1 MKRTLKLFALTALS
15 LMLSIATF
23 AQVTTSSMS
32 GKVTEADGQPAV
44 GATVLATHTP
54 SGSQFYA
61 IVDGSGNYRIP
72 NMRAGGPY
80 TITVNLLGFGEN
92 TVTGVELK
100 LAENYVY
107 NVKLTEEAMSLNE
120 LVVSADGARSSMRSE
135 RAGATTSLNMQQM
148 NDIPVVSRNL
158 NNFVKMTPQSSN
170 TGNGPQIGG
179 GTYRQNNFTIDG
191 AAMNNAFGIGESMP
205 AKGSPVSMDA
215 LEQISINVTPFD
227 VRQTGFLGGAMNAT
241 TRSGDNTY
249 RASVYTYYYNEKFRG
264 EKMKNGTLNLNEEK
278 NLVYGARVGG
288 PIIKDKLF
296 FFLSAEAE
304 DVTSPGTS
312 MVASDAN
319 HTYTNGKNGVARPSA
334 ATMDAISKYLSDKY
348 GYNTG
353 AYQGYSAKSPS
364 FKFLGRLDWNIN
376 RNHKINVRYNITKKK
391 TPSDPSTSTSGL
403 ADRKTLIG
411 TRQKATA
418 LYYENARYYQ
428 ETNYSSFAGELN
440 SRFLN
445 GALTNLL
452 RVTYSHQDEPR
463 STEGGEFPFV
473 DFGVGADKKY
483 DYYTSFGTE
492 LFSYGNLRDVRTLN
506 VTDEL
511 TYSTNKHFI
520 TFGLQYEH
528 NKTKNGFQR
537 FGAGYYSYTFES
549 EAEIMN
555 RINDGTLM
563 DNPFQYA
570 ITHSWKSDFSQA
582 YPEFKFNQVSIYLQD
597 EISFTDNFKVQAGVR
612 FEVPSYPKLNTY
624 NAAVFKEQFKDY
636 NNNNGHYDTS
646 TLPQTSLM
654 ISPRIG
660 FNWDLFGNRNVVVR
674 GGTGLFTGRLP
685 FVWIVAQAGDSGVL
699 QNTYTVKGSG
709 VPTFSP
715 DRLDA
720 LKQIYPGGVSAAAA
734 SLPTQSFT
742 IMADDLKMPQT
753 WKSSLGVDFKLP
765 LGLVGSVEGIY
776 NYDVNPTTVED
787 VSLKEPT
794 SSAIPDY
801 ADNRLIWG
809 DKYKSLKTGRNLP
822 SAYLLKNADKN
833 GYYYSVTAKLE
844 KPYWKGFYG
853 MIAYTYS
860 NGKSLNDGWGDQ
872 VYSAFQNAATVN
884 GNNIQ
889 TLGYASYIMPHRL
902 IANISYSKEYAKH
915 FRTGISLFYEGG
927 PQGKVSYTYTSNI
940 VGDYGG
946 QNLIYVPASKDE
958 LKFADYDWSW
968 EDADGKHTE
977 TYTAAA
983 QAEDFWNFINNN
995 KYLKTRKGKY
1005 AERNG
1010 LVYPWV
1016 NQFDLKITQDF
1027 FIQSKNGMRNTLQIG
1042 LDIKNVGNLLN
1053 KNWGNMKSVT
1063 KNQILYQVNKR
1074 GAGKDTEPVYNF
1086 QRNGTEVLKDAFVNT
1101 FGTSSTYLMQ
1111 ISVRYMFN

>member
-1 MKRTLKLFALTALS
+1 
-15 LMLSIATF
+15 
-23 AQVTTSSMS
+23 
-32 GKVTEADGQPAV
+32 
-44 GATVLATHTP
+44 
-54 SGSQFYA
+54 
-61 IVDGSGNYRIP
+61 
-72 NMRAGGPY
+72 
-80 TITVNLLGFGEN
+80 
-92 TVTGVELK
+92 
-100 LAENYVY
+100 
-107 NVKLTEEAMSLNE
+107 
-120 LVVSADGARSSMRSE
+120 
-135 RAGATTSLNMQQM
+135 
-148 NDIPVVSRNL
+148 
-158 NNFVKMTPQSSN
+158 
-170 TGNGPQIGG
+170 
-179 GTYRQNNFTIDG
+179 
-191 AAMNNAFGIGESMP
+191 
-205 AKGSPVSMDA
+205 
-215 LEQISINVTPFD
+215 
-227 VRQTGFLGGAMNAT
+227 
-241 TRSGDNTY
+241 
-249 RASVYTYYYNEKFRG
+249 
-264 EKMKNGTLNLNEEK
+264 
-278 NLVYGARVGG
+278 
-288 PIIKDKLF
+288 
-296 FFLSAEAE
+296 
-304 DVTSPGTS
+304 
-312 MVASDAN
+312 
-319 HTYTNGKNGVARPSA
+319 
-334 ATMDAISKYLSDKY
+334 
-348 GYNTG
+348 
-353 AYQGYSAKSPS
+353 
-364 FKFLGRLDWNIN
+364 
-376 RNHKINVRYNITKKK
+376 
-391 TPSDPSTSTSGL
+391 
-403 ADRKTLIG
+403 
-411 TRQKATA
+411 
-418 LYYENARYYQ
+418 
-428 ETNYSSFAGELN
+428 
-440 SRFLN
+440 
-445 GALTNLL
+445 
-452 RVTYSHQDEPR
+452 
-463 STEGGEFPFV
+463 
-473 DFGVGADKKY
+473 
-483 DYYTSFGTE
+483 
-492 LFSYGNLRDVRTLN
+492 
-506 VTDEL
+506 
-511 TYSTNKHFI
+511 
-520 TFGLQYEH
+520 
-528 NKTKNGFQR
+528 
-537 FGAGYYSYTFES
+537 
-549 EAEIMN
+549 
-555 RINDGTLM
+555 
-563 DNPFQYA
+563 
-570 ITHSWKSDFSQA
+570 
-582 YPEFKFNQVSIYLQD
+582 
-597 EISFTDNFKVQAGVR
+597 
-612 FEVPSYPKLNTY
+612 
-624 NAAVFKEQFKDY
+624 
-636 NNNNGHYDTS
+636 
-646 TLPQTSLM
+646 M

-699 QNTYTVKGSG
+699 QNTYTVTGSG
-709 VPTFSP
+709 VPKFSP